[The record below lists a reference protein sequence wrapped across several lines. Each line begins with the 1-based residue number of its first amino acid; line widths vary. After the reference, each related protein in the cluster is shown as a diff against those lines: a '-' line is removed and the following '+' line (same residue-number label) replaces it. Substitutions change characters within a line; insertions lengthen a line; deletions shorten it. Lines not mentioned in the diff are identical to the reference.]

1 MKILQEIRPSDVG
14 IDNEIQD
21 EYKTR
26 KTARA
31 VVFNDEQK
39 IAILFNERDNYHKL
53 PGGEIEEN
61 EDPTLGVLREIL
73 EETGANI
80 EIIKEIG
87 SIAEYKDRMGIL
99 QISHCYTAK
108 VLGEIGKPAFNK
120 KEIDSGY
127 KLKWLKPEEAIMLL
141 KNDKPKTYEGNF
153 VIYRD
158 AIFIKKSL
166 ERNVSENS

>member
-1 MKILQEIRPSDVG
+1 MKILQEIHPSDVG
-14 IDNEIQD
+14 IDNEKQD

-31 VVFNDEQK
+31 VVYRDDKK
-39 IAILFNERDNYHKL
+39 IAILFNSRDNYHKL

-61 EDPTLGVLREIL
+61 EDPNLGVIREVL

-80 EIIKEIG
+80 EVIKEVG

-99 QISHCYTAK
+99 QISHCYIVKT
-108 VLGEIGKPAFNK
+108 LGKIAEPKFNK

-127 KLKWLKPEEAIMLL
+127 KLKWVKPEAAIKLME
-141 KNDKPKTYEGNF
+141 KDRPKSYEGNF
-153 VIYRD
+153 VIFRD
-158 AIFIKKSL
+158 SIFINKAL
-166 ERNVSENS
+166 EETS

>member
-1 MKILQEIRPSDVG
+1 MKILQEIHPSDVG
-14 IDNEIQD
+14 IDNEKR
-21 EYKTR
+21 ENYKTR

-31 VVFNDEQK
+31 VVFRDDKK
-39 IAILFNERDNYHKL
+39 IAILFISRDNYHKL

-61 EDPTLGVLREIL
+61 EDPKRGVLREVL

-80 EIIKEIG
+80 EVMKEIG

-99 QISHCYTAK
+99 QISHCFTAK
-108 VLGEIGKPAFNK
+108 TIGKAGKPQFNK
-120 KEIDSGY
+120 KEADSGY
-127 KLKWLKPEEAIMLL
+127 KLKWLKPKEAIKLMES
-141 KNDKPKTYEGNF
+141 DKPNSYEGNF

-166 ERNVSENS
+166 ENV